1 MAPGSLGRW
10 LTARVLHRQVL
21 CDRLKDE
28 PEAVQEL
35 WDDIKGQGLTVTPP
49 MLDAIFKA
57 CQKPEGGGIEP
68 ARQIL
73 REGTR
78 LGSITQP
85 VRTTEERG
93 RLL

>member
-1 MAPGSLGRW
+1 M
-10 LTARVLHRQVL
+10 L